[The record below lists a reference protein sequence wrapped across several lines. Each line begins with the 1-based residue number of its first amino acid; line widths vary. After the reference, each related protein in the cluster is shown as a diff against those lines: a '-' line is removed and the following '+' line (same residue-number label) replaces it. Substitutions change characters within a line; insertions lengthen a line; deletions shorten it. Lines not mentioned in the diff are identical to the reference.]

1 MPIWNHGAFPSIH
14 CLRGGETMSLL
25 EVLVKVLKEDNLR
38 SEGQNELD
46 YLAVLLYSNINLYI

>member
-1 MPIWNHGAFPSIH
+1 
-14 CLRGGETMSLL
+14 MSLL